1 MISQKNERPLPE
13 LRSKVFWSEEKSC
26 KSPSVG
32 LELAIPGLVAGRST
46 YVATES
52 LDTNNDP
59 KTSIYVH

>member
-1 MISQKNERPLPE
+1 MKFDITVDDTKG
-13 LRSKVFWSEEKSC
+13 V
-26 KSPSVG
+26 PSVV
-32 LELAIPGLVAGRST
+32 LEFAIPGLVAGRST